1 MWGSVSRSE
10 GDTSCQEMPTRLN
23 KRPQHRL
30 YECWWWA
37 WGMGGKCGHLFH
49 LLSAGHGQDGD
60 SEALKARCSISRSHL
75 VFCSGS
81 FSLLFF
87 PPCAVSNRF
96 CHYVISLQLSSLS
109 LWRHGHYLSHGRRDW
124 IQTLRRLDSGRFW
137 LTLDG
142 PWTRR
147 VTSRAQR
154 KRMTERASHP
164 WWKMLLV
171 KLSPRPKVE
180 KMGLLQSF
188 EKVYCNTGEKH
199 ISCPPLSVFIFT
211 LHPPSATPSLYFY
224 PL

>member
-1 MWGSVSRSE
+1 MSFGNMRQMWPPVS
-10 GDTSCQEMPTRLN
+10 
-23 KRPQHRL
+23 
-30 YECWWWA
+30 
-37 WGMGGKCGHLFH
+37 
-49 LLSAGHGQDGD
+49 SAVSWTCPGQDGD
-60 SEALKARCSISRSHL
+60 SEALNARCSIARSHL

-87 PPCAVSNRF
+87 LRARSRF

-109 LWRHGHYLSHGRRDW
+109 LRGHGHYLSHGRRDW
-124 IQTLRRLDSGRFW
+124 IQTPGRLDSGRFW

-171 KLSPRPKVE
+171 KLSPRPKAE

-188 EKVYCNTGEKH
+188 EKVFCNTGEKH
-199 ISCPPLSVFIFT
+199 IFCPPLSVFIVT
-211 LHPPSATPSLYFY
+211 LHPPSAAHSLYFY